1 MLQYQEKPCFVC
13 KKMIRYRM
21 EVEITANGTRKI
33 YWQPIDVTPDQ
44 PDINKCPICRRQ
56 VSRIFGYSIK
66 ACLGLS

>member
-1 MLQYQEKPCFVC
+1 
-13 KKMIRYRM
+13 MIRYRM
-21 EVEITANGTRKI
+21 EVEINASGTSQI

-56 VSRIFGYSIK
+56 VSRIFGYSVK